1 MPVEIADPKSFQ
13 TRFQMAF
20 EKQVFISYAHID
32 NEPLTE
38 KQQGW
43 ITRFHTS
50 LSAMLSMRIGRKADI
65 WRDSK
70 LSGND
75 IFADEILQQFPK
87 TALLI
92 SVVTPRYVESEWCT
106 REVREFCK
114 SAESTGG
121 ILVDNKSRVLKVIKT
136 PGGDENPLPQA
147 MQLALG
153 YPFYIFDDQ
162 QTPLELDPAYGEEFT
177 QKYYLKMAKLA
188 FDVAQLIKRLD
199 AWPVA
204 ISAAQAVATMAK
216 PAVYLAD
223 CSIDRR
229 EDREAINADLRLH
242 GYPILAE
249 IQLPMD
255 EETFLGELEKIMG
268 RCKLSIHIV
277 GAKYGV
283 VPDGP
288 SEKSVVV
295 LENELA
301 IQHSRKSGLK
311 RIIWIST
318 GTHSDSARQQQFI
331 DLLLR
336 DAETQF
342 GADLITGDLEDL
354 KAAIHA
360 ALKKIE
366 LPGVP
371 AQPKETGAEDHK
383 LVYVL
388 CDERDRK
395 ATIPLRKFLKTQGV
409 ESKIPAFEGDAATL
423 RQSNQDLLSCCDAVI
438 VFYGAGDESWKGSV
452 DSELRKASGYRA
464 TKKPPATFIYLSEP
478 ATEDKKELIEL
489 EEPRLID
496 GLSGFSEAAFAD
508 FVSALPGKV
517 KP

>member
-1 MPVEIADPKSFQ
+1 MS
-13 TRFQMAF
+13 F

-32 NEPLTE
+32 NEPLSE

-50 LSAMLSMRIGRKADI
+50 LAAMLSMRIGRKADI

-114 SAESTGG
+114 SAEATGG
-121 ILVDNKSRVLKVIKT
+121 VLVDNKSRVLKVIKT

-153 YPFYIFDDQ
+153 YPFYIFDEQ

-177 QKYYLKMAKLA
+177 QKYNLKLAKLA

-199 AWPVA
+199 TAPVA
-204 ISAAQAVATMAK
+204 SATDHASPAVSK
-216 PAVYLAD
+216 PAIYLAD

-255 EETFLGELEKIMG
+255 EETFLAELEKIVS
-268 RCKLSIHIV
+268 RSKLSIHIV
-277 GAKYGV
+277 GAKYGI
-283 VPDGP
+283 VPDGK
-288 SEKSVVV
+288 SEKSLVV

-311 RIIWIST
+311 RIIWIPS
-318 GTHSDSARQQQFI
+318 GTHSESARQQQFI
-331 DLLLR
+331 DLLVR
-336 DAETQF
+336 DPEAQY

-354 KAAIHA
+354 KAAIHT

-366 LPGVP
+366 LAETPTP
-371 AQPKETGAEDHK
+371 PKAATEEGTK
-383 LVYVL
+383 LVYVI

-395 ATIPLRKFLKTQGV
+395 ATIPLRKFLKTQGF

-423 RQSNQDLLSCCDAVI
+423 RQSNQDLLGSCDAVLI
-438 VFYGAGDESWKGSV
+438 FYGAGDESWKGSV
-452 DSELRKASGYRA
+452 DSELRKAAGYRA
-464 TKKPPATFIYLSEP
+464 TKSPPPTFTYLCEP
-478 ATEDKKELIEL
+478 PTEDKQELIEL

-496 GLSGFSEAAFAD
+496 GLGGFSEARLAD
-508 FVSALPGKV
+508 FVAAVSGKGKV
-517 KP
+517 

>member
-1 MPVEIADPKSFQ
+1 
-13 TRFQMAF
+13 MAF

-32 NEPLTE
+32 NEPLSE

-43 ITRFHTS
+43 ITRFHAS
-50 LSAMLSMRIGRKADI
+50 LMAMLSMRMGRKADI

-75 IFADEILQQFPK
+75 IFADEIVQQFPK

-114 SAESTGG
+114 SAETTGG
-121 ILVDNKSRVLKVIKT
+121 VLVDNKSRVLKVIKI
-136 PGGDENPLPQA
+136 PVEDEQPLPDA
-147 MQLALG
+147 MKLALG
-153 YPFYIFDDQ
+153 YPFYVFDGQ

-177 QKYYLKMAKLA
+177 QKYNLKMAKLA
-188 FDVAQLIKRLD
+188 FDVAQLVKKLD
-199 AWPVA
+199 SSPVPGA
-204 ISAAQAVATMAK
+204 DAQASTSTAK

-223 CSIDRR
+223 CSNDRR

-242 GYPILAE
+242 GYPILADV
-249 IQLPMD
+249 QLST
-255 EETFLGELEKIMG
+255 EEATFTGELAG
-268 RCKLSIHIV
+268 VLSRCKLSVHII
-277 GAKYGV
+277 GNNYGV

-288 SEKSVVV
+288 SEKSIIV

-301 IQHSRKSGLK
+301 IQYSKQFGLK
-311 RIIWIST
+311 RIIWIPS
-318 GTHSDSARQQQFI
+318 GTRSDSARQQQFI

-336 DAETQF
+336 DPVAQF

-366 LPGVP
+366 TP
-371 AQPKETGAEDHK
+371 APPAPPKEPTTDEGTK
-383 LVYVL
+383 LVYIL

-395 ATIPLRKFLKTQGV
+395 ASIPLRKFLKTQGL

-423 RQSNQDLLSCCDAVI
+423 RQSNQDLLGSCDAVI

-452 DSELRKASGYRA
+452 DSELRKASAYRGA
-464 TKKPPATFIYLSEP
+464 KKPPATFTYLSEP
-478 ATEDKKELIEL
+478 ATEDKTELIEL
-489 EEPRLID
+489 EEPRLINA
-496 GLSGFSEAAFAD
+496 LYGFSEASLAE
-508 FVSALPGKV
+508 FVNAVAGKV